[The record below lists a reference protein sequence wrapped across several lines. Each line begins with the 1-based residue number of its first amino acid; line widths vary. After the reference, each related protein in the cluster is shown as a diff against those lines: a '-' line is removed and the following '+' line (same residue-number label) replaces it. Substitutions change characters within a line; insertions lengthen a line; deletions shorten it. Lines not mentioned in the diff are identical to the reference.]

1 MQKLQSSAYVA
12 KLTLK
17 NVKSQEQIRRK
28 KVNIFKRQRTNMQIV
43 KEFLRSIRKVQTQK
57 KCAK

>member
-1 MQKLQSSAYVA
+1 MQKLQSTGYVA

-28 KVNIFKRQRTNMQIV
+28 KVNIFKRQRTDMQIV
-43 KEFLRSIRKVQTQK
+43 KEFLQSIRKVQTQK